1 MNDTSDKLKKTSADD
16 VPFASARKEPQV
28 YRLDDPD
35 LPERLGEAEQESN
48 PQNGEGDHPKAKD
61 RHNAENPKRA
71 QRQNLRK
78 NQNQNKGPNSNKGQ
92 NRNAGQNQ
100 NQNKVQNQNQTE
112 PEFRVLP
119 TAPPAQMRT
128 RHWALFLSFL
138 LLVILP
144 FAAIC
149 YYLWGVSHDQYSS
162 TSGFTVRQEE
172 GAGAHEL
179 LGGIAQLT
187 GGGGGGSDGNILYE
201 FILSQELVQGVDST
215 LNIKDHYSARW
226 EEDPVFAIWPDAT
239 IEELLWFWQR
249 VVRIS
254 YDEGSGLIELRV
266 LAYEPEMAQNIGQEI
281 VRLSQAMI
289 NDLNEQARS
298 DALRY
303 ASADLE
309 ASVARLKDAR
319 EALTGF
325 RTRTQIVDPE
335 ADLQGRMGVMN
346 NLQQQLAEALIEF
359 DLLSGTTR
367 SGDPRLSQAEN
378 RIGVIRERIVQE
390 RLSFATDGGEGGS
403 GTSDYPNL
411 IAEYEGLVVDR
422 EFAEESYRAALAA
435 FDVAR
440 AKASRQSR
448 YLATYVHPT
457 LSESSLFPRR
467 WVMASLGGLFLLLSW
482 GVMALVYYSIRD
494 RS

>member
-1 MNDTSDKLKKTSADD
+1 
-16 VPFASARKEPQV
+16 
-28 YRLDDPD
+28 
-35 LPERLGEAEQESN
+35 
-48 PQNGEGDHPKAKD
+48 
-61 RHNAENPKRA
+61 
-71 QRQNLRK
+71 
-78 NQNQNKGPNSNKGQ
+78 
-92 NRNAGQNQ
+92 
-100 NQNKVQNQNQTE
+100 
-112 PEFRVLP
+112 
-119 TAPPAQMRT
+119 MRT
-128 RHWALFLSFL
+128 RHWGLFLSFL
-138 LLVILP
+138 LFVILP
-144 FAAIC
+144 FAAVC
-149 YYLWGVSHDQYSS
+149 FYLWGVSHDQYSS

-179 LGGIAQLT
+179 LGGIAQIT

-201 FILSQELVQGVDST
+201 FILSQELVQAVDAQLS
-215 LNIKDHYSARW
+215 IQEHYSARW
-226 EEDPVFAIWPDAT
+226 EQDPAFALWPEST
-239 IEELLWFWQR
+239 IEDLLWYWQR

-254 YDEGSGLIELRV
+254 HDESSGLIELRV
-266 LAYEPEMAQNIGQEI
+266 LAFEPEMAQNIGQEI

-309 ASVARLKDAR
+309 EAVVRLKGAR

-335 ADLQGRMGVMN
+335 ADMQGRMGVMN
-346 NLQQQLAEALIEF
+346 NLQQQLAEALIEY
-359 DLLSGTTR
+359 DLLAGTTR
-367 SGDPRLSQAEN
+367 AGDPRLSQAEK
-378 RIGVIRERIVQE
+378 RIAVIRDRIVQE
-390 RLSFATDGGEGGS
+390 RLSFATDGGEDDS
-403 GTSDYPNL
+403 AASDYPKL

-422 EFAEESYRAALAA
+422 EFSEESYRAALAA

-448 YLATYVHPT
+448 YLATYVEPT
-457 LSESSLFPRR
+457 LPESSLFPRR
-467 WVMASLGGLFLLLSW
+467 WVIASLGGLFLLLTW

>member
-1 MNDTSDKLKKTSADD
+1 
-16 VPFASARKEPQV
+16 
-28 YRLDDPD
+28 
-35 LPERLGEAEQESN
+35 
-48 PQNGEGDHPKAKD
+48 
-61 RHNAENPKRA
+61 
-71 QRQNLRK
+71 
-78 NQNQNKGPNSNKGQ
+78 
-92 NRNAGQNQ
+92 
-100 NQNKVQNQNQTE
+100 
-112 PEFRVLP
+112 
-119 TAPPAQMRT
+119 MRT
-128 RHWALFLSFL
+128 RHWGLFLSFL
-138 LLVILP
+138 LFVILP

-172 GAGAHEL
+172 NAGAHEL

-201 FILSQELVQGVDST
+201 FILSQELVQGVDAT
-215 LNIKDHYSARW
+215 LSIKDHYSARW
-226 EEDPVFAIWPDAT
+226 EEDPLFAIWPDAT

-266 LAYEPEMAQNIGQEI
+266 LAYEPEMAQKIGQEI

-289 NDLNEQARS
+289 NDLNEQARA

-359 DLLSGTTR
+359 DLLAGTTR
-367 SGDPRLSQAEN
+367 SGDPRLSQAES
-378 RIGVIRERIVQE
+378 RIGVIRERIAQE
-390 RLSFATDGGEGGS
+390 RLSFATDGGEDGS

-448 YLATYVHPT
+448 YLATFVQPT